1 MTSERSSTQIQQQ
14 HCSRF
19 LGVWLKEGVL
29 AHTQEDG
36 RAGQVRQDP
45 RPPAMKQESQRRRK
59 WEGGSQSPGTL
70 GVRLHKPAA
79 CPPTPSFHQ
88 LSRKHTT
95 F

>member
-1 MTSERSSTQIQQQ
+1 MSHFYDFGEKLHSNPAAHSS
-14 HCSRF
+14 CF

-45 RPPAMKQESQRRRK
+45 LPPAMKQESQCRRK
-59 WEGGSQSPGTL
+59 EGGSQSPGTL

-79 CPPTPSFHQ
+79 
-88 LSRKHTT
+88 
-95 F
+95 